1 MVNQITEQN
10 FEKDVLKSDKP
21 VIVDFYADWCGPCKM
36 MSPVM
41 DELSDKYKE
50 KMNFFKC
57 NVDENENIAQKY
69 NIMSIP
75 AIFIF
80 SNGEIVKKFVGAQS
94 KKDLEDA
101 IVRV

>member
-1 MVNQITEQN
+1 MVNQISEQN
-10 FEKDVLKSDKP
+10 FETDVLKSDKP

-36 MSPVM
+36 MSPVI
-41 DELSDKYKE
+41 DELSDKYKD
-50 KMNFFKC
+50 KMNFCKC
-57 NVDENENIAQKY
+57 NVDDNENIAQKY

-80 SNGEIVKKFVGAQS
+80 NGGEIVKKFVGAQS

-101 IVRV
+101 ILRV

>member
-1 MVNQITEQN
+1 MVNQISEDSFETE
-10 FEKDVLKSDKP
+10 VLKSNKP

-50 KMNFFKC
+50 KMDFFKC
-57 NVDENENIAQKY
+57 NVDDNGGIAQKY

-80 SNGEIVKKFVGAQS
+80 NGGEIMKKFIGAQS
-94 KKDLEDA
+94 KKDIEDA